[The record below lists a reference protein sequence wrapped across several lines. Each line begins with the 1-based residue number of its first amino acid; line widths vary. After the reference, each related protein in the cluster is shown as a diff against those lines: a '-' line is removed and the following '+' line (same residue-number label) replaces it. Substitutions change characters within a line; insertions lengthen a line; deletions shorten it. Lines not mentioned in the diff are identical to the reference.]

1 MSQKKQET
9 ARKRNEKVEKL
20 KTQLDKLRESIGAD
34 IELDENMFDDDFDP
48 AKHDAMM
55 AKIAEGDFN
64 DDDEKPIFDE
74 MDFTGFDFS
83 DDDQPKSKKTK
94 KERKRGKRNKKG
106 EIDDERLDEAKEH
119 FPEAVKEIEQ
129 LDYEVDYV
137 GDDELKF
144 KYRDTE
150 KQDYG

>member
-1 MSQKKQET
+1 
-9 ARKRNEKVEKL
+9 
-20 KTQLDKLRESIGAD
+20 
-34 IELDENMFDDDFDP
+34 
-48 AKHDAMM
+48 
-55 AKIAEGDFN
+55 
-64 DDDEKPIFDE
+64 

-150 KQDYG
+150 KQDYGLTVEEMLNATDQELNTWVSLKQVTKYDHHFDQSDA